1 MKTTNTCGLHLQ
13 PCHSPSPPLLI
24 LHHHYHRQ
32 QPPGS
37 WQPPL
42 QLTSTA
48 TTTIPYN
55 HNLLL
60 QPVLQI
66 CRCRRWDSNAESFRT
81 RNFNHNFDE
90 EEDDDDTGN
99 DDIVEQGLGVL
110 EDYIDSIWI
119 IKVFRSFGWALPF
132 ILVSILLATG
142 LKAFLMAL
150 ALPLGQSTFSF
161 AIQKMRGGKDKRP
174 KHKTKTKSRSYPRSS
189 RTVERGKEKRATN
202 PGKKKAKMG
211 YQSWVPG
218 HDDSTDQ
225 VEKNAPTF
233 GGWDELDGLSEFD
246 IGSSSSSGQSVG
258 KSKNSPLENGRLS
271 MRTEKSDTP
280 LLLRLLIAV
289 FPFLAKML

>member
-1 MKTTNTCGLHLQ
+1 MSRSHRETKGRLSLSSDDVGRSIGQ
-13 PCHSPSPPLLI
+13 QLL
-24 LHHHYHRQ
+24 YC
-32 QPPGS
+32 
-37 WQPPL
+37 
-42 QLTSTA
+42 
-48 TTTIPYN
+48 TTITFF
-55 HNLLL
+55 
-60 QPVLQI
+60 
-66 CRCRRWDSNAESFRT
+66 SNQCSKFVGVA
-81 RNFNHNFDE
+81 
-90 EEDDDDTGN
+90 
-99 DDIVEQGLGVL
+99 GVL

-119 IKVFRSFGWALPF
+119 IKVFRSFGCALPF

-142 LKAFLMAL
+142 PKAFLMAL

-174 KHKTKTKSRSYPRSS
+174 KRKTKTKSRSYPRSS
-189 RTVERGKEKRATN
+189 RTVKR
-202 PGKKKAKMG
+202 
-211 YQSWVPG
+211 
-218 HDDSTDQ
+218 

-258 KSKNSPLENGRLS
+258 KSKNSPPENGRLS

>member
-119 IKVFRSFGWALPF
+119 IKVFLSLFF
-132 ILVSILLATG
+132 C
-142 LKAFLMAL
+142 AFLIREWL
-150 ALPLGQSTFSF
+150 FLCWNWSF
-161 AIQKMRGGKDKRP
+161 QFHIKLIM
-174 KHKTKTKSRSYPRSS
+174 
-189 RTVERGKEKRATN
+189 
-202 PGKKKAKMG
+202 
-211 YQSWVPG
+211 
-218 HDDSTDQ
+218 
-225 VEKNAPTF
+225 F
-233 GGWDELDGLSEFD
+233 
-246 IGSSSSSGQSVG
+246 
-258 KSKNSPLENGRLS
+258 LS
-271 MRTEKSDTP
+271 MDLEE
-280 LLLRLLIAV
+280 LFMLMV
-289 FPFLAKML
+289 FLDVWKF